1 MSTTTEPS
9 GYVGNLTSSQEQN
22 LRDFWRILMQSW
34 GADIPNPKTASNA
47 STHSSGSTQPRRRL
61 FSISRAPTQPTEV
74 ETAAIP
80 SQLHSSLKELNA
92 GPNEIKTI
100 NSLLSKL
107 SGDRLRSA
115 YLTVLKQD
123 HPDALLLRFL
133 RAEKWNVPKAWVKF
147 VSSLNWRVNEY
158 HIDEEVLMKG
168 ELYHVEKS
176 RAKEDSAEKKDGE
189 GFVLQLKTGKGY
201 FHGKDKF
208 GRPICVV
215 RVRTHDPNSATKK
228 GLNDYIVQCIETV
241 RLVMVPPVDTMT
253 IVFDLTSFSLS
264 NWDFPPVKFIIEI
277 FQESYP
283 ESLGA
288 MIFYNAP
295 WIFSGKF
302 QETLEISDFGSSS
315 MVFWIPWLPR
325 RFTSLAVLENYNKSF
340 QRDGLSRSWGG
351 SEDWEYEY
359 VEPEPNEN
367 DRLLDTESRDAIL
380 TERESLGDE
389 LFRLTASLVSNPED
403 SASQGR
409 RDETIKQLRDN
420 YWVLDPYIRARTLLD
435 RTGVLQE
442 GGKVDFYPSAKSSVS
457 DDKVIS
463 NEKSNLSTGQVS
475 EEPLAAVVN

>member
-176 RAKEDSAEKKDGE
+176 RAKEDSAEKTDGE

-295 WIFSGKF
+295 WIFSGFWKLIHGILDPVVAAKVHF
-302 QETLEISDFGSSS
+302 ISGPRELQQI
-315 MVFWIPWLPR
+315 IPEGRIVKEL
-325 RFTSLAVLENYNKSF
+325 
-340 QRDGLSRSWGG
+340 GG